1 MCRIGSFK
9 RGAGRANGK
18 AASGGGEGAVGLGRG
33 GELSAVLNTSGPARG
48 ERSGPGSCSYDVGF
62 STSI

>member
-18 AASGGGEGAVGLGRG
+18 AASGEGEGAVGSGRG
-33 GELSAVLNTSGPARG
+33 GALSAVLNTTGRARG
-48 ERSGPGSCSYDVGF
+48 ERQVGF
-62 STSI
+62 STSV